1 MPLQNFHPAVARWF
15 AQQFQQPTAP
25 QCAAWP
31 AIASGCHALIAAP
44 TGSGKT
50 LAAFLSAIDSLVR
63 QAVRGELPDATQV
76 VYVSPL
82 KALSN
87 DIRRNLE
94 LPLAGIAA
102 ELSAMGLAA
111 APVRAQV
118 RSGDT
123 PQTERA
129 AMRRS
134 PPHILVTTP
143 ESLYLLLTSESGR
156 RMLASTRSVIVDEI
170 HALAPS
176 KRGAH
181 LALSL
186 ERLANLCPHPL
197 QRIGLSATQKPIDE
211 VARFLLGAASADSLA
226 ADPARDCVI
235 IDGGH
240 ARPRDLALV
249 LPDSPLEA
257 IMSNEVWDNVY
268 DQLARLTREHRT
280 TLIFANTR
288 RMVERV
294 TRHLSE
300 RIGTENIAA
309 HHGSLAK
316 EQRLDAEQRLKGG
329 SLRAL
334 VATASLE
341 LGIDIGDVDL
351 VCQLGTPR
359 SIGTLLQ
366 RVGRA
371 NHAVSGVPK
380 GRLFPLSRD
389 DLVECTAL
397 LGAVR
402 AGELDALS
410 IPPQPL
416 DVLSQQLVAEIS
428 AREYGEDELYALVRR
443 AWPYRALARA
453 DFDQLLRMLADGFST
468 RRGRQSAYLHRDAVN
483 RRLRARR
490 GARLTAITCGGAIPD
505 NADYQVVLEPSGT
518 FIGTLNEDFAVE
530 SLAGDVFQLGNC
542 SYRILRVEAG
552 RVRVEDA
559 KGQPP
564 TMPFWL
570 GEAPARSTELSAAVS
585 ALRSQVEAALPVV
598 DAVAIAQC
606 IQQMMQYYGLDGS
619 AARQLVEYLA
629 AAKAVLGQLPTQ
641 QRVIFERF
649 FDEAGDMHLVIHAPF
664 GARINRA
671 FGLALRKRFCRA
683 FNFELQ
689 AAATEDA
696 IVLSLGETHSFELQ
710 QVSRFLSS
718 SSVEPLLIQALLDAP
733 LFTTR
738 WRWNA
743 SISLAIRR
751 WRAGSKTPAPLQR
764 MAAEDLIAVLFPD
777 QLACAENLSGE
788 REVPDHPLVRQ
799 TIFDSLHEAMDIDGL
814 IALLQAIEGGHVQ
827 VLARDLP
834 QPSPLAQEILNAR
847 PYAYLDD
854 APLEERRTQA
864 VSSRRWLDPESAAQ
878 FGQLDAAAIEAVRSE
893 ARPGAESADELH
905 DALMLLGVVDP
916 AEFAPGDCSNVFATL
931 VGQGRAGELRTGEL
945 HARGRRFWVAAE
957 QWPMVEALYAPAA
970 LSPPLRVPA
979 DYASRQWQAAEALRE
994 LLRGRLQACG
1004 VTSVTALA
1012 GLLGLAPAAI
1022 DAALLALEG
1031 EGFVMRGQFTPGVAH
1046 LEWCERRLLA
1056 RIHRYT
1062 IRSLRAQ
1069 IEPVASADF
1078 MRFLLDWQGVTLQ
1091 PRPEGVDSLARV
1103 IEQLEGFEIA
1113 AVAWEADVLPAR
1125 MKDYDGAWLD
1135 SLCLSGRSYWARLM
1149 APESATAAPVRAT
1162 PMALLTRQNRALWQQ
1177 LSGSGRQQA
1186 QLSANARAMAQFLQT
1201 HGASFFDEIVQGAG
1215 LLQTQAESALGEL
1228 VAAGVASADS
1238 FGGLRALLLPMQRRR
1253 MAGRQAAGA
1262 QLARG
1267 QVTRGRRAGLF
1278 GLEEAGR
1285 WSLVRRG
1292 SPTAGESPA
1301 PTAQSL
1307 PAGGDGADAADTV
1320 EAVAW
1325 LLLRR
1330 YGVVFRRLLAREAP
1344 WLPPWHQLLRAFRR
1358 LESQGLIR
1366 GGRFVG
1372 GMSGEQYALPDAI
1385 GALRAIRRRE
1395 RDGALVALS
1404 GADPLNLAGIVTPGA
1419 RLAALAGNRLLLQ
1432 DGVPVALFAAGEVQ
1446 FLTDMPPP
1454 LQWQA
1459 RNALLR
1465 KTTRAPLVRAG

>member
-1 MPLQNFHPAVARWF
+1 MPLDNFHPAVASWF
-15 AQQFQQPTAP
+15 AQQFPRPTAP
-25 QCAAWP
+25 QLAAWP
-31 AIASGCHALIAAP
+31 AIASGRHALIAAP

-50 LAAFLSAIDSLVR
+50 LAAFLAAIDALVR
-63 QAVRGELPDATQV
+63 QAAAGELEDATQV

-94 LPLAGIAA
+94 QPLEGIAA
-102 ELSAMGLAA
+102 ELRTMGLPAA
-111 APVRAQV
+111 QIRAQV
-118 RSGDT
+118 RTGDT
-123 PQTERA
+123 PQAQRA

-156 RMLASTRSVIVDEI
+156 RMLSTTRCVIVDEI
-170 HALAPS
+170 HAVAPS

-186 ERLANLCPHPL
+186 ERLAGLCARPL

-211 VARFLLGAASADSLA
+211 VARFLVGAQ
-226 ADPARDCVI
+226 PAGGPGVAPAVDCVI
-235 IDGGH
+235 IDSGH
-240 ARPRDLALV
+240 TRGRDLALV
-249 LPDSPLEA
+249 LPDAPLEA
-257 IMSNEVWDNVY
+257 IMSNEVWENLY
-268 DQLARLTREHRT
+268 DQLARLIQQHRT

-294 TRHLSE
+294 TRHLGE
-300 RIGTENIAA
+300 RIGDDHIAA

-316 EQRLDAEQRLKGG
+316 EQRLDAEQRLKAGT
-329 SLRAL
+329 LRAL

-341 LGIDIGDVDL
+341 LGIDIGDVEL
-351 VCQLGTPR
+351 VCQLGTTR
-359 SIGTLLQ
+359 SISTFLQ

-402 AGELDALS
+402 DGGLDALS

-416 DVLSQQLVAEIS
+416 DVLSQQLVAVVS

-443 AWPYRALARA
+443 AWPYRALPRGE
-453 DFDQLLRMLADGFST
+453 FDELLRMLADGFST

-505 NADYQVVLEPSGT
+505 NADYQVILEPTGT

-559 KGQPP
+559 KGQAP
-564 TMPFWL
+564 TLPFWL
-570 GEAPARSTELSAAVS
+570 GEAPARSAELSAAVS
-585 ALRSQVEAALPVV
+585 ALRAEIDAGLPSIDGPSISHCLQQTMQRHQL
-598 DAVAIAQC
+598 DA
-606 IQQMMQYYGLDGS
+606 S

-629 AAKAVLGQLPTQ
+629 AAKAVLGHLPTQ
-641 QRVIFERF
+641 RRVIFERF

-710 QVSRFLSS
+710 QVSRYLASAG
-718 SSVEPLLIQALLDAP
+718 VEQLLIQALLDAP

-743 SISLAIRR
+743 TISLAIKRS
-751 WRAGSKTPAPLQR
+751 RAGKKTPAPLQR
-764 MAAEDLIAVLFPD
+764 MAAEDLIAVVFPD

-788 REVPDHPLVRQ
+788 REIPDHPLVRQ
-799 TIFDSLHEAMDIDGL
+799 TLFDSLHEAMDVDGL
-814 IALLQAIEGGHVQ
+814 AALLRAMECGEVE

-834 QPSPLAQEILNAR
+834 QPSPLAQEILRAR
-847 PYAYLDD
+847 PYTYLDD

-864 VSSRRWLDPESAAQ
+864 VAARRWLDPETAAQ
-878 FGQLDAAAIEAVRSE
+878 FGQLDAAAIEAVRAE
-893 ARPGAESADELH
+893 ARPAAESADELH
-905 DALMLLGVVDP
+905 DALMLLGVMDP
-916 AEFAPGDCSNVFATL
+916 GRDAAGHLEAAFAALVRECRAT
-931 VGQGRAGELRTGEL
+931 ELRT
-945 HARGRRFWVAAE
+945 AQRRFWVAVE
-957 QWPMVEALYAPAA
+957 QLPMIEALY
-970 LSPPLRVPA
+970 SPSVASPQLAVPA
-979 DYASRQWQAAEALRE
+979 EYASRRWDPETALRE
-994 LLRGRLQACG
+994 LLRGRLQAAG
-1004 VTSVTALA
+1004 PTSATALA
-1012 GLLGLAPAAI
+1012 DILALPRGAI
-1022 DAALLALEG
+1022 GTALCALEG
-1031 EGFVMRGQFTPGVAH
+1031 EGFVMRGQFSPGGQE

-1062 IRSLRAQ
+1062 IKSLRAE

-1078 MRFLLDWQGVTLQ
+1078 MRFLLDWQGVTAQ
-1091 PRPEGVDSLARV
+1091 PRPEGVTSLERV
-1103 IEQLEGFEIA
+1103 IEQLEGFEIPA
-1113 AVAWEADVLPAR
+1113 IAWESDVLAAR
-1125 MKDYDGAWLD
+1125 LQDYDGAWLD
-1135 SLCLSGRSYWARLM
+1135 SLCLSGRAYWARLVP
-1149 APESATAAPVRAT
+1149 PESATAAPVRAT
-1162 PMALLTRQNRALWQQ
+1162 PMALLTRRNRALWQQ
-1177 LSGSGRQQA
+1177 WSNARRQET
-1186 QLSANARAMAQFLQT
+1186 QLSAHARAMAEFLQR

-1215 LLQTQAESALGEL
+1215 LLRSQAESALGEL
-1228 VAAGVASADS
+1228 VAAGRASADS
-1238 FGGLRALLLPMQRRR
+1238 FGGLRALLLPMQRKR
-1253 MAGRQAAGA
+1253 A
-1262 QLARG
+1262 
-1267 QVTRGRRAGLF
+1267 VRGRRAGLF
-1278 GLEEAGR
+1278 GLDEAGR
-1285 WSLVRRG
+1285 WSLVRR
-1292 SPTAGESPA
+1292 A
-1301 PTAQSL
+1301 PPLAAV
-1307 PAGGDGADAADTV
+1307 PPADAPPPIAAAAEPEAAV
-1320 EAVAW
+1320 ETVAW

-1330 YGVVFRRLLAREAP
+1330 YGVVFRRLLAREAE
-1344 WLPPWHQLLRAFRR
+1344 WLPPWHQLLRAYRR
-1358 LESQGLIR
+1358 LEAQGLIR

-1372 GMSGEQYALPDAI
+1372 GMSGEQYALPEAV
-1385 GALRAIRRRE
+1385 GALRAVRKRAP
-1395 RDGALVALS
+1395 DGALVPLS
-1404 GADPLNLAGIVTPGA
+1404 GADPLNLAGIVTPGP

-1432 DGVPVALFAAGEVQ
+1432 DGIPIATFAAGEVQ
-1446 FLTDMPPP
+1446 FQRELPPHQ
-1454 LQWQA
+1454 QWQA

-1465 KTTRAPLVRAG
+1465 KLTRPGLAQAL

>member
-1 MPLQNFHPAVARWF
+1 MPLENFHPAVASWF
-15 AQQFQQPTAP
+15 AKQFPLPTAP
-25 QCAAWP
+25 QLAAWP
-31 AIASGCHALIAAP
+31 AIASGRHALIAAP

-50 LAAFLSAIDSLVR
+50 LAAFLAAIDSLVR
-63 QAVRGELPDATQV
+63 QAVAGELAEATQV
-76 VYVSPL
+76 VYISPL

-94 LPLAGIAA
+94 QPLEGIAA
-102 ELSAMGLAA
+102 ELAAMGLP
-111 APVRAQV
+111 APAIRAQV
-118 RSGDT
+118 RTGDT

-156 RMLASTRSVIVDEI
+156 RMLAATRSVIVDEI

-186 ERLANLCPHPL
+186 ERLAALSERPL
-197 QRIGLSATQKPIDE
+197 QRIGLSATQKPIED
-211 VARFLLGAASADSLA
+211 VARFLVGIRPMASDGGAMVA
-226 ADPARDCVI
+226 PAVDCVI
-235 IDGGH
+235 IDSGH
-240 ARPRDLALV
+240 VRGRDLALV

-257 IMSNEVWDNVY
+257 VMSNETWENVY
-268 DQLARLTREHRT
+268 DQLAWLIQQHHT
-280 TLIFANTR
+280 TLIFVNTR

-300 RIGTENIAA
+300 RIGEENIAA

-329 SLRAL
+329 TLRAL

-341 LGIDIGDVDL
+341 LGIDIGDVEL
-351 VCQLGTPR
+351 VCQLGTAR
-359 SIGTLLQ
+359 SISTLVQ

-397 LGAVR
+397 LDAVR

-416 DVLSQQLVAEIS
+416 DVLSQQLVAEVS

-443 AWPYRALARA
+443 AWPYRALSRRE
-453 DFDQLLRMLADGFST
+453 FDQILRMLADGFST

-483 RRLRARR
+483 RRVRARR

-570 GEAPARSTELSAAVS
+570 GEAPARSAELSVAVS
-585 ALRSQVEAALPVV
+585 ALRSEIDAALPVI
-598 DAVAIAQC
+598 DGETIARC
-606 IQQMMQYYGLDGS
+606 IQQTMQRHQLDLS

-629 AAKAVLGQLPTQ
+629 AAKAVLGHLPTQ
-641 QRVIFERF
+641 RQLVFERF

-710 QVSRFLSS
+710 QLSRFLSS
-718 SSVEPLLIQALLDAP
+718 ASVEQVLIQALLDAP

-743 SISLAIRR
+743 TISLAIKRS
-751 WRAGSKTPAPLQR
+751 RAGKKTPAPLQR
-764 MAAEDLIAVLFPD
+764 MAAEDLIAVVFPD

-788 REVPDHPLVRQ
+788 REIPDHPLVRQ
-799 TIFDSLHEAMDIDGL
+799 TLFDSLHEAMDLDGL
-814 IALLQAIEGGHVQ
+814 VALLTAMERGEVQ

-834 QPSPLAQEILNAR
+834 QPSVLAQEILNAR

-864 VSSRRWLDPESAAQ
+864 VSSRSWLDPESAAQ
-878 FGQLDAAAIEAVRSE
+878 FGQLDAAAIEAVRNE
-893 ARPGAESADELH
+893 ARPIADTADELH
-905 DALMLLGVVDP
+905 DALMLLGAMDP
-916 AEFAPGDCSNVFATL
+916 GEFGAADVSVLFAAL
-931 VGQGRAGELRTGEL
+931 VQDGRATELRTSE
-945 HARGRRFWVAAE
+945 RRFWVAAE
-957 QWPMVEALYAPAA
+957 QLPMVEALYSPSVA
-970 LSPPLRVPA
+970 SPPLRVPT
-979 DYASRQWQAAEALRE
+979 DYASRRWEPAEALRE
-994 LLRGRLQACG
+994 LLRGRLQATG
-1004 VTSVTALA
+1004 PTSVFELAGILALPTAMIDTALH
-1012 GLLGLAPAAI
+1012 
-1022 DAALLALEG
+1022 ALEG
-1031 EGFVMRGQFTPGVAH
+1031 EGFVMRGQFTPGSQA

-1062 IRSLRAQ
+1062 IKSLRAE

-1078 MRFLLDWQGVTLQ
+1078 MRFLLDWQGVTVQ
-1091 PRPEGVDSLARV
+1091 PKPEGAGSLERV
-1103 IEQLEGFEIA
+1103 IEQLEGFEIPA
-1113 AVAWEADVLPAR
+1113 IAWESDVLAAR
-1125 MKDYDGAWLD
+1125 LRDYDGAWLD
-1135 SLCLSGRSYWARLM
+1135 SLCLSGRAFWMRLIP
-1149 APESATAAPVRAT
+1149 PENATAAPVRAT
-1162 PMALLTRQNRALWQQ
+1162 PMALLTRKHRALWQQ
-1177 LSGSGRQQA
+1177 LSGVRRQET
-1186 QLSANARAMAQFLQT
+1186 QLSANARAMAEFLQC

-1215 LLQTQAESALGEL
+1215 LLQSQAESALGEL
-1228 VAAGVASADS
+1228 VAAGLASADS
-1238 FGGLRALLLPMQRRR
+1238 FGGLRALLLPMQRKRVVR
-1253 MAGRQAAGA
+1253 A
-1262 QLARG
+1262 
-1267 QVTRGRRAGLF
+1267 RRAGLF

-1285 WSLVRRG
+1285 WSLVHRSVTAPAATSG
-1292 SPTAGESPA
+1292 ALPTASVQ
-1301 PTAQSL
+1301 PTAM
-1307 PAGGDGADAADTV
+1307 ADAAAAR
-1320 EAVAW
+1320 EAAEALAM

-1330 YGVVFRRLLAREAP
+1330 YGVVFRRLLTREAE
-1344 WLPPWHQLLRAFRR
+1344 WLPPWHQLLRAYRR
-1358 LESQGLIR
+1358 LEAQGLIR
-1366 GGRFVG
+1366 GGRFIG
-1372 GMSGEQYALPDAI
+1372 GMSGEQYALPEAV
-1385 GALRAIRRRE
+1385 GALRAIRKRA

-1404 GADPLNLAGIVTPGA
+1404 GADPLNLLGIVTPGA

-1432 DGVPVALFAAGEVQ
+1432 DGVPVATYAAGEVQ
-1446 FLTDMPPP
+1446 FLQEMPPHQ
-1454 LQWQA
+1454 QWQA
-1459 RNALLR
+1459 RNALVR
-1465 KTTRAPLVRAG
+1465 KLTRAGLARTA